1 MLRQQRI
8 NGYNYI
14 FWSIICVF
22 VVSISGCAQQ
32 DQQSSSTTTETTK
45 TTQQTDTKQEEVK
58 PITEVVK
65 STPQTKPAIDPANAI
80 AVIETD
86 KGTIEFEFYADD
98 APITAKA
105 FIKNA
110 NLDYYKNEK
119 FHRVEELIVQAGSAF
134 VDDTLPIEKSLHP
147 LVKGVVLMAKVEGET
162 VSDADEFFICKQP
175 IILDDDF
182 TTLGKVIKG
191 LDVLD
196 NLVQDDRIINISIR
210 EREKE

>member
-22 VVSISGCAQQ
+22 LIGISGCTQQ
-32 DQQSSSTTTETTK
+32 DQQSSSTTDTSE
-45 TTQQTDTKQEEVK
+45 TTQQSDTSEEVSKPEPPVEK
-58 PITEVVK
+58 PI
-65 STPQTKPAIDPANAI
+65 PQAKPAIDPANAI
-80 AVIETD
+80 AVIETE
-86 KGTIEFEFYADD
+86 KGNIEFEFFAAD

-105 FIKNA
+105 FIKHA
-110 NLDYYKNEK
+110 NLNYYKNEK

-134 VDDTLPIEKSLHP
+134 VDDTLPIEKGDHQ

-162 VSDADEFFICKQP
+162 VSDADEFFICKSP

-182 TTLGKVIKG
+182 TTLGRVVKG
-191 LDVLD
+191 LEILD
-196 NLVQDDRIINISIR
+196 NLVKDDKIINISIR
-210 EREKE
+210 ERGEE